1 MGGLHSKNLPV
12 PLQLFYAGVFF
23 SYGCKGA
30 TEPSDVFFF
39 YLEWLADIFQLPKI
53 NFLVLAIQWGFHWPT
68 PPWRKCLSV
77 CRARVYSFSNAR
89 PPHRSLNREFEANG
103 WDYWTSFAST
113 VAGPTQLAN
122 PTQGKLANP
131 SHENWEAMDSHASSN
146 LGLQCKEGCCRL
158 M

>member
-1 MGGLHSKNLPV
+1 MGGLHSKNL

-23 SYGCKGA
+23 SYGYKGA
-30 TEPSDVFFF
+30 TEPSDVYFD
-39 YLEWLADIFQLPKI
+39 LEWLADIFQLPKI
-53 NFLVLAIQWGFHWPT
+53 NFLILAIHWGFHWPS
-68 PPWRKCLSV
+68 PPWSKCLSV

-89 PPHRSLNREFEANG
+89 PPDRSLNREFEANG

-131 SHENWEAMDSHASSN
+131 SHENWEAMDSHSSSN